1 MRRRTLLGGSIGL
14 LAAWPLVPGWA
25 LAQDGALDGREPR
38 DPSALTAEERRHVP
52 VLVLPTRVRAARAF
66 DLVVQVG
73 VEPHPMT
80 ASHHVEWI
88 EVTVG
93 EERAFLA
100 TLAGPVAYPIVR
112 VPLTL
117 GASGPLTVRARCN
130 LHGTWRT
137 RRTIEVG

>member
-14 LAAWPLVPGWA
+14 LAAWPLAPRCA

-38 DPSALTAEERRHVP
+38 DPNAMSAEERRHVP
-52 VLVLPTRVRAARAF
+52 VLVLPTRVRAARSF

-80 ASHHVEWI
+80 TSHHVEWI
-88 EVTVG
+88 EVRIG

-100 TLAGPVAYPIVR
+100 TLTPAVAYPIVR

-117 GASGPLTVRARCN
+117 AASGPLTVRAHCN

-137 RRTIEVG
+137 RRAIEVG